1 MSRHT
6 HPKAGATAPRC
17 PSPGLGNDD
26 PPKSP
31 FAPQTQRLRPPAPG
45 IQESVPSSLG
55 SSFPFL
61 LHFLVFSR
69 TFPLSPQGP
78 RVKLNKCAFVFP
90 PFCLCVVVCGHPRTG
105 WETEV
110 VVLFLPSSSF
120 PPSPPQEPHL
130 LTTSF
135 LPDLPKGPSLLFILV
150 PICVPQTLQWRPPPS
165 VPHHPPPLLLPP
177 LPVGPGSRRG
187 ND

>member
-1 MSRHT
+1 MDSPSLARERPSLDSGSFPHLGHKRGFSSVPSAWRWRRVGPSADLHCCPCPEHRSPGRRRWGPSLAPGSMPPMSRHT

-69 TFPLSPQGP
+69 TFPA
-78 RVKLNKCAFVFP
+78 V
-90 PFCLCVVVCGHPRTG
+90 
-105 WETEV
+105 
-110 VVLFLPSSSF
+110 PS
-120 PPSPPQEPHL
+120 
-130 LTTSF
+130 
-135 LPDLPKGPSLLFILV
+135 
-150 PICVPQTLQWRPPPS
+150 
-165 VPHHPPPLLLPP
+165 
-177 LPVGPGSRRG
+177 GSTC
-187 ND
+187 